1 MSKGVFTTRI
11 GSGYDDDVELHYH
24 FPRTYLGAVEQ
35 TVGDQIVYYEPR
47 RSDGDMSYFATAT
60 VAGIRKDPRFSDHY
74 YADLQ
79 GYLDF
84 DRKVPFVERKGYYE
98 SILQKQDG
106 STNRGAFGRSV
117 RLLPEDEFTA
127 IMAAGFG
134 ALPEWPEVELP
145 DGFHEGDQAPFLV
158 QERAEVFLSRPFRDR
173 MFSRVVQRAYDR
185 RCAVTGLRLL
195 NGGGRPEVQAA
206 HIRSVAAQGPD
217 SVRNGIA
224 LSGTM
229 HWMFDRGM
237 MTFEDDYS
245 ILLSRRGI
253 PDQVASL
260 VNRSGRLLVPARPT
274 DRPSPSFLRHHREN
288 VFKE

>member
-127 IMAAGFG
+127 IMAAGLGHF
-134 ALPEWPEVELP
+134 P
-145 DGFHEGDQAPFLV
+145 
-158 QERAEVFLSRPFRDR
+158 S
-173 MFSRVVQRAYDR
+173 
-185 RCAVTGLRLL
+185 
-195 NGGGRPEVQAA
+195 
-206 HIRSVAAQGPD
+206 GPK
-217 SVRNGIA
+217 S
-224 LSGTM
+224 SC
-229 HWMFDRGM
+229 
-237 MTFEDDYS
+237 
-245 ILLSRRGI
+245 
-253 PDQVASL
+253 
-260 VNRSGRLLVPARPT
+260 PT
-274 DRPSPSFLRHHREN
+274 DSMKVTKHRSLFRSARRSFSHGRFETECSLGWYSAPMTGAVRSQACA
-288 VFKE
+288 F